1 VNPGTVTYPLAPDEA
16 LQRRTCAV
24 WEDGDVTHFDIDSG
38 EALDI

>member
-1 VNPGTVTYPLAPDEA
+1 VTYPLAPDEA